1 MSETDFPGYL
11 KPALDELE
19 NARAA
24 HLDNARLLDETTT
37 AISRAAEQKAELEQE
52 NGSDASAWRM
62 AFRTGGAVITDELKK
77 SHIERVARRELAQ
90 ECENLAE
97 VLRLES
103 DRLKGACDSTARTY
117 RKAHYALLRQY
128 ADQELDTAL
137 RESCAALVRAMKL
150 KMLVLDNP
158 LANTAGTE
166 GYVEPE
172 KAVMHQVKSW
182 LGKQVEACHIRLA
195 DEPVLYKTG
204 LSADTL
210 PHMDYGVAGSVA
222 GKQAWQA
229 KLQER
234 EAELKARGLLS

>member
-1 MSETDFPGYL
+1 MT
-11 KPALDELE
+11 
-19 NARAA
+19 
-24 HLDNARLLDETTT
+24 
-37 AISRAAEQKAELEQE
+37 
-52 NGSDASAWRM
+52 
-62 AFRTGGAVITDELKK
+62 
-77 SHIERVARRELAQ
+77 RRELAQ

-172 KAVMHQVKSW
+172 KAVMLQVQSW
-182 LGKQVEACHIRLA
+182 LDKQVEACHIRLA

-204 LSADTL
+204 LSADNL
-210 PHMDYGVAGSVA
+210 PHMNYGVALGVA
-222 GKQAWQA
+222 GKQVWRA